1 LGLQVE
7 GSGRKHK
14 INFQRVFALVKKD
27 LKRLVR
33 EPAALFMIIL
43 FPAMLTLAFG
53 LAFGGVGGNQSAT
66 YQLGVV
72 NEASTAQNQTWTQY
86 LIGNLT
92 RVEILKI
99 QPFPNNETA
108 QADLIQGKISAI
120 IIVPENFE
128 QSCDSYWRAPAN
140 PSQWINA
147 TLQVYVDSGSMFA
160 TQAIQPI
167 IQQALTATV
176 YGQKTESFATPIQI
190 SSPSL
195 VQANIATTFEFF
207 APGLFAFAS
216 IFLTMIVAQSF
227 TLDRES
233 GLLRRINVT
242 PTTATEFMSSQA
254 ISNMIGALIQAVLVF
269 VMAYVVGY
277 RPKGDAVTL
286 AVAFILV
293 LIFSLCNVGFG
304 LITATLAKSSG
315 AATGIA
321 FIFIMPQMFLGT
333 FVGSALSATAQSV
346 GKFVPSYYVTDALTS
361 LFLRGA
367 PVSSPAILL
376 DISVVSV
383 VSIVTL
389 FAGILLFRKHGKT

>member
-1 LGLQVE
+1 M
-7 GSGRKHK
+7 
-14 INFQRVFALVKKD
+14 NFQRILALVKKD
-27 LKRLVR
+27 LKRLIR

-53 LAFGGVGGNQSAT
+53 LAFGGIGGNQSAT
-66 YQLGVV
+66 YQIGVV
-72 NEASTAQNQTWTQY
+72 NKASTEQNQSWAQY
-86 LIGNLT
+86 FLGNLT
-92 RVEILKI
+92 SVEILKI
-99 QPFPNNETA
+99 QHYAENETA
-108 QADLIQGKISAI
+108 QTDLVQGKIAAI
-120 IIVPENFE
+120 IIIPENFQ
-128 QSCDSYWRAPAN
+128 QSADSYWSAPTN
-140 PSQWINA
+140 PSQWVNT

-167 IQQALTATV
+167 IQQTLTATV
-176 YGQKTESFATPIQI
+176 YGEQTKSLATPIQI

-195 VQANIATTFEFF
+195 VRASVTTTFEFF

-242 PTTATEFMSSQA
+242 PTTATEFMSSQV
-254 ISNMIGALIQAVLVF
+254 ISNMVGALIQAVLVF
-269 VMAYVVGY
+269 VMAYAVGY
-277 RPKGDAVTL
+277 RPKGDVVTL
-286 AVAFILV
+286 AVASILV

-367 PVSSPAILL
+367 PVSSPAILIDL
-376 DISVVSV
+376 MVVSAI
-383 VSIVTL
+383 SIVAL
-389 FAGILLFRKHGKT
+389 LAGILLFRKYGKA

>member
-1 LGLQVE
+1 V
-7 GSGRKHK
+7 
-14 INFQRVFALVKKD
+14 NFQRVFALVKKD
-27 LKRLVR
+27 LKRLIR

-53 LAFGGVGGNQSAT
+53 LAFGGIGGNQSAT
-66 YQLGVV
+66 YQIGVV
-72 NEASTAQNQTWTQY
+72 NRASTVQNQSWAQY
-86 LIGNLT
+86 FLGNLT
-92 RVEILKI
+92 SLEILKI
-99 QPFPNNETA
+99 QPYPSNETA
-108 QADLIQGKISAI
+108 HTDLVQGKISAI
-120 IIVPENFE
+120 IIIPEDFQ
-128 QSCDSYWRAPAN
+128 QSADSYWNAPTN
-140 PSQWINA
+140 PSQWVNT

-167 IQQALTATV
+167 IQQTLNEAL
-176 YGQKTESFATPIQI
+176 YGHQTQSLATPIKI

-195 VQANIATTFEFF
+195 VQASVTTTFEFF

-227 TLDRES
+227 TLDREL

-242 PTTATEFMSSQA
+242 PTSATEFMSSQV
-254 ISNMIGALIQAVLVF
+254 ISNMVGALIQAVLVF
-269 VMAYVVGY
+269 AMAYAVGY
-277 RPKGDAVTL
+277 RPKGDFVTL
-286 AVAFILV
+286 GFAFILV

-304 LITATLAKSSG
+304 LITATLAKSPG

-333 FVGSALSATAQSV
+333 FVGSALSSTAQSV

-367 PVSSPAILL
+367 PVWSETILFDL
-376 DISVVSV
+376 TVVSS
-383 VSIVTL
+383 VSIAALLV
-389 FAGILLFRKHGKT
+389 GILLFGKYGRT

>member
-1 LGLQVE
+1 
-7 GSGRKHK
+7 
-14 INFQRVFALVKKD
+14 
-27 LKRLVR
+27 
-33 EPAALFMIIL
+33 MIIL

-53 LAFGGVGGNQSAT
+53 LAFGGIGGNQSAT
-66 YQLGVV
+66 YQIGVV
-72 NEASTAQNQTWTQY
+72 NKASTAQNQSWAQY
-86 LIGNLT
+86 FLGNLT
-92 RVEILKI
+92 SVEILRI
-99 QPFPNNETA
+99 QPYSDNETA
-108 QADLIQGKISAI
+108 QTDLIQGKISAI
-120 IIVPENFE
+120 IIIPENFP
-128 QSCDSYWRAPAN
+128 QSADSYWSAPTN
-140 PSQWINA
+140 PSQWVNT
-147 TLQVYVDSGSMFA
+147 TLQVYLDSGSMFA

-167 IQQALTATV
+167 IQQTLSAAV
-176 YGQKTESFATPIQI
+176 YGEQTKSFATPIQI

-195 VQANIATTFEFF
+195 VRASVTTTFEFF

-227 TLDRES
+227 TLDREA

-242 PTTATEFMSSQA
+242 PTTATEFMSSQV
-254 ISNMIGALIQAVLVF
+254 ISNMVGASIQAVLVF
-269 VMAYVVGY
+269 IMAYTVGY
-277 RPKGDAVTL
+277 RPKGDVVTL

-367 PVSSPAILL
+367 PVSSPAILIDL
-376 DISVVSV
+376 MVVSAI
-383 VSIVTL
+383 SIVAL
-389 FAGILLFRKHGKT
+389 LAGILLFRKYGKA

>member
-1 LGLQVE
+1 MNLQ
-7 GSGRKHK
+7 R
-14 INFQRVFALVKKD
+14 ILALVKKD
-27 LKRLVR
+27 LKRLIR

-53 LAFGGVGGNQSAT
+53 LAFGGIGGNQSAT
-66 YQLGVV
+66 YQIGVV
-72 NEASTAQNQTWTQY
+72 NKTSTEQNQSWAQY
-86 LIGNLT
+86 FLGNLT
-92 RVEILKI
+92 SVEILKI
-99 QPFPNNETA
+99 QHYPDNETA
-108 QADLIQGKISAI
+108 QTDLVQGKISAI
-120 IIVPENFE
+120 IIIPENFQ
-128 QSCDSYWRAPAN
+128 QSADSYWSAPTN
-140 PSQWINA
+140 PSQWVNT

-167 IQQALTATV
+167 IQQTLTAAV
-176 YGQKTESFATPIQI
+176 YGEQTKSFATPIQI

-195 VQANIATTFEFF
+195 VRASVTTTFEFF

-227 TLDRES
+227 TLDREA

-242 PTTATEFMSSQA
+242 PTTATEFMSSQV
-254 ISNMIGALIQAVLVF
+254 ISNMVGASIQAVLVF
-269 VMAYVVGY
+269 VMAYTVGY
-277 RPKGDAVTL
+277 RPKGDVVTL

-315 AATGIA
+315 VATGIA

-367 PVSSPAILL
+367 PVSSPAILIDL
-376 DISVVSV
+376 MVVSAI
-383 VSIVTL
+383 SIVAL
-389 FAGILLFRKHGKT
+389 LAAILLFRKYGKA

>member
-1 LGLQVE
+1 M
-7 GSGRKHK
+7 K
-14 INFQRVFALVKKD
+14 FQRVLALVKKD
-27 LKRLVR
+27 LKRLIR

-53 LAFGGVGGNQSAT
+53 LAFGGIGGNQSVT
-66 YQLGVV
+66 YQIGVV
-72 NEASTAQNQTWTQY
+72 NEASTVQNPSWAQY
-86 LIGNLT
+86 FLGNLT
-92 RVEILKI
+92 RLEILKI
-99 QPFPNNETA
+99 QPYPSNETA
-108 QADLIQGKISAI
+108 HTDLVQGKISAI
-120 IIVPENFE
+120 IIIPENFQ
-128 QSCDSYWRAPAN
+128 QSADSYWSAPTN
-140 PSQWINA
+140 PSQWVNT

-167 IQQALTATV
+167 IQQTLTATV
-176 YGQKTESFATPIQI
+176 YGEQTKSLATPIQI

-195 VQANIATTFEFF
+195 VRASVTTTFEFF

-242 PTTATEFMSSQA
+242 PTTATEFMSSQV
-254 ISNMIGALIQAVLVF
+254 ISNMVGALIQAVLVF
-269 VMAYVVGY
+269 IMAYAVGY
-277 RPKGDAVTL
+277 RPKGDVVTL
-286 AVAFILV
+286 AVASILV

-346 GKFVPSYYVTDALTS
+346 GKLVPSYYVTDALTS

-367 PVSSPAILL
+367 PVSSPAILIDL
-376 DISVVSV
+376 MVVSAI
-383 VSIVTL
+383 SIVAL
-389 FAGILLFRKHGKT
+389 LAGILLFRKYGKA

>member
-1 LGLQVE
+1 V
-7 GSGRKHK
+7 
-14 INFQRVFALVKKD
+14 NFQRILALVKKD
-27 LKRLVR
+27 LKRLIR

-43 FPAMLTLAFG
+43 FPVMLTLAFG
-53 LAFGGVGGNQSAT
+53 LAFGGIGGNQSAT
-66 YQLGVV
+66 YQIGVV
-72 NEASTAQNQTWTQY
+72 NKASTEQNLSWAQY
-86 LIGNLT
+86 FLGNLT
-92 RVEILKI
+92 SVEILKI
-99 QPFPNNETA
+99 QHYAENETA
-108 QADLIQGKISAI
+108 QTDLVQGKIAAI
-120 IIVPENFE
+120 IIIPENFQ
-128 QSCDSYWRAPAN
+128 QSADSYWSAPTN
-140 PSQWINA
+140 PSQWINT

-167 IQQALTATV
+167 IQQTLTAAV
-176 YGQKTESFATPIQI
+176 YGEQTKSFATPIQI

-195 VQANIATTFEFF
+195 VRASVTTTFEFF

-227 TLDRES
+227 TLDREA

-242 PTTATEFMSSQA
+242 PTTATEFMSSQV

-269 VMAYVVGY
+269 TMAYAVGY
-277 RPKGDAVTL
+277 RPKGDVVTL

-367 PVSSPAILL
+367 PVSSPAILIDL
-376 DISVVSV
+376 MVVSAI
-383 VSIVTL
+383 SIVAL
-389 FAGILLFRKHGKT
+389 LAGILLFRKYGKT

>member
-1 LGLQVE
+1 M
-7 GSGRKHK
+7 
-14 INFQRVFALVKKD
+14 NFQRILALVKKD
-27 LKRLVR
+27 LKRLIR

-53 LAFGGVGGNQSAT
+53 LAFGGIGGNQSAT
-66 YQLGVV
+66 YQIGVV
-72 NEASTAQNQTWTQY
+72 NKASTEQNQSWAQY
-86 LIGNLT
+86 FLGNLT
-92 RVEILKI
+92 SVEILKI
-99 QPFPNNETA
+99 QHHAENETA
-108 QADLIQGKISAI
+108 QTDLVQGKIAAI
-120 IIVPENFE
+120 IIIPENFQ
-128 QSCDSYWRAPAN
+128 QSADSYWSAPTN
-140 PSQWINA
+140 PSQWVNT

-167 IQQALTATV
+167 IQQTLTATV
-176 YGQKTESFATPIQI
+176 YGEQTKSFATPIQI

-195 VQANIATTFEFF
+195 VRASVTTTFEFF

-227 TLDRES
+227 TLDREA

-242 PTTATEFMSSQA
+242 PTTATEFMSSQV
-254 ISNMIGALIQAVLVF
+254 ISNMVGALIQAVLVF
-269 VMAYVVGY
+269 IMAYAVGY
-277 RPKGDAVTL
+277 RPKGDVVTL

-367 PVSSPAILL
+367 PVSSPAILIDL
-376 DISVVSV
+376 MVVSAI
-383 VSIVTL
+383 SIVAL
-389 FAGILLFRKHGKT
+389 LAGILLFRKYGKA

>member
-1 LGLQVE
+1 V
-7 GSGRKHK
+7 
-14 INFQRVFALVKKD
+14 NFQRILALVKKD
-27 LKRLVR
+27 LKRLIR

-53 LAFGGVGGNQSAT
+53 LAFGGIGGNQSAT
-66 YQLGVV
+66 YQIGVV
-72 NEASTAQNQTWTQY
+72 NKASTEQNQSWAQY
-86 LIGNLT
+86 FLGNLT
-92 RVEILKI
+92 SVEILKI
-99 QPFPNNETA
+99 QHHAENETA
-108 QADLIQGKISAI
+108 QTDLVQGKIAAI
-120 IIVPENFE
+120 IIIPENFQ
-128 QSCDSYWRAPAN
+128 QSADSYWSAPTN
-140 PSQWINA
+140 PSQWVNT

-167 IQQALTATV
+167 IQQTLTATV
-176 YGQKTESFATPIQI
+176 YGEQTKSLATPIQI

-195 VQANIATTFEFF
+195 VRASVTTTFEFF

-242 PTTATEFMSSQA
+242 PTTATEFMSSQV
-254 ISNMIGALIQAVLVF
+254 ISNMVGALIQAVLVF
-269 VMAYVVGY
+269 IMAYAVGY
-277 RPKGDAVTL
+277 RPKGDVVTL
-286 AVAFILV
+286 AVASILV

-367 PVSSPAILL
+367 PVSSPAILIDL
-376 DISVVSV
+376 MVVSAI
-383 VSIVTL
+383 SIVAL
-389 FAGILLFRKHGKT
+389 LAGILLFRKYGKA

>member
-1 LGLQVE
+1 M
-7 GSGRKHK
+7 
-14 INFQRVFALVKKD
+14 NFQRILALVKKD
-27 LKRLVR
+27 LKRLIR

-53 LAFGGVGGNQSAT
+53 LAFGGIGGNQSAT
-66 YQLGVV
+66 YQIGVV
-72 NEASTAQNQTWTQY
+72 NKASTEQNQSWAQY
-86 LIGNLT
+86 FLGNLT
-92 RVEILKI
+92 SVEILKI
-99 QPFPNNETA
+99 QHYAENETA
-108 QADLIQGKISAI
+108 QTDLVQGKIAAI
-120 IIVPENFE
+120 IIIPENFE
-128 QSCDSYWRAPAN
+128 QSADSYWSAPTN
-140 PSQWINA
+140 PSQWVNT

-167 IQQALTATV
+167 IQQTLTATV
-176 YGQKTESFATPIQI
+176 YGEQTKSLATPIQI

-195 VQANIATTFEFF
+195 VRASVTTTFEFF

-242 PTTATEFMSSQA
+242 PTTATEFMSSQV
-254 ISNMIGALIQAVLVF
+254 ISNMVGALIQAVLVF
-269 VMAYVVGY
+269 VMAYAVGY
-277 RPKGDAVTL
+277 RPKGDVVTL

-346 GKFVPSYYVTDALTS
+346 GKLVPSYYVTDALTS

-367 PVSSPAILL
+367 PVSSPAILIDL
-376 DISVVSV
+376 MVVSAI
-383 VSIVTL
+383 SIVAL
-389 FAGILLFRKHGKT
+389 LAGILLFRKYGKA

>member
-1 LGLQVE
+1 VN
-7 GSGRKHK
+7 S
-14 INFQRVFALVKKD
+14 QRVFALVKKD

-53 LAFGGVGGNQSAT
+53 LAFGGIGGNQSVT
-66 YQLGVV
+66 YQMGVV
-72 NEASTAQNQTWTQY
+72 NKASFEQNQPWTQY
-86 LIGNLT
+86 FIGNLSS
-92 RVEILKI
+92 VEILKI
-99 QPFPNNETA
+99 QPYPDNETA
-108 QADLIQGKISAI
+108 QTDLIQGKISAI
-120 IIVPENFE
+120 IIIPENFE
-128 QSCDSYWRAPAN
+128 QSANSYWSAPTN
-140 PSQWINA
+140 SNQWVNT

-167 IQQALTATV
+167 IQQTLTTAV
-176 YGQKTESFATPIQI
+176 YGQQIKSLATPIQI
-190 SSPSL
+190 TSPSM
-195 VQANIATTFEFF
+195 VRASVTTTFDFF
-207 APGLFAFAS
+207 APGLFAFSS

-227 TLDRES
+227 ALDRES

-242 PTTATEFMSSQA
+242 PTTATEFMSSQV
-254 ISNMIGALIQAVLVF
+254 ISNMISALVQAVLVF
-269 VMAYVVGY
+269 AMAYAVGY
-277 RPKGDAVTL
+277 RPKGDAVTV

-333 FVGSALSATAQSV
+333 FVGSALSQTAQSV
-346 GKFVPSYYVTDALTS
+346 GKIVPSYYVTDALTS

-367 PVSSPAILL
+367 PVSSPTIML
-376 DISVVSV
+376 DMAVVSA
-383 VSIVTL
+383 VSIATL
-389 FAGILLFRKHGKT
+389 LVGILLFRKYGKT

>member
-1 LGLQVE
+1 MN
-7 GSGRKHK
+7 S
-14 INFQRVFALVKKD
+14 QRVSALVKKD

-43 FPAMLTLAFG
+43 FPAMLTLVFG
-53 LAFGGVGGNQSAT
+53 LGFGAIGGNQSTT
-66 YQLGVV
+66 YQIGVV
-72 NEASTAQNQTWTQY
+72 NKVPTTQNTAWAQLFIGNLSKVEVLRIQPYSDNNTAQN
-86 LIGNLT
+86 
-92 RVEILKI
+92 
-99 QPFPNNETA
+99 
-108 QADLIQGKISAI
+108 DLIQGKISAA
-120 IIVPENFE
+120 IVIPEDFE
-128 QSCDSYWRAPAN
+128 QSCDSYWKAPAN
-140 PSQWINA
+140 PNHWVNT
-147 TLQVYVDSGSMFA
+147 TLEVYVDSGSMFA

-167 IQQALTATV
+167 IQQTLAATV
-176 YGQKTESFATPIQI
+176 YGQQTQSLATPIQI

-195 VQANIATTFEFF
+195 VQAKTTSTFEYF

-216 IFLTMIVAQSF
+216 IFLTMIIAQSF

-242 PTTATEFMSSQA
+242 PTTATEFMSSQV
-254 ISNMIGALIQAVLVF
+254 ISNMLSASVQAILVF
-269 VMAYVVGY
+269 LMACAVGY
-277 RPKGDAVTL
+277 RPKGDTATL

-304 LITATLAKSSG
+304 LIAATLAKSSG

-333 FVGSALSATAQSV
+333 FVGAALSATAQSV

-367 PVSSPAILL
+367 PVSSPTILFDL
-376 DISVVSV
+376 TVVSA

-389 FAGILLFRKHGKT
+389 LVGILLFRRYGKA

>member
-1 LGLQVE
+1 M
-7 GSGRKHK
+7 
-14 INFQRVFALVKKD
+14 NFQRVFALVKKD

-43 FPAMLTLAFG
+43 FPAILTLTFG

-66 YQLGVV
+66 YKIGVV
-72 NEASTAQNQTWTQY
+72 NGAPTQQNQTWTQY

-92 RVEILKI
+92 SIEILKI
-99 QPFPNNETA
+99 QTYPSNETA
-108 QADLIQGKISAI
+108 QADLVQGKISAI
-120 IIVPENFE
+120 ILVPKDFE
-128 QSCDSYWRAPAN
+128 QSCNLYWRSPN
-140 PSQWINA
+140 DPSAWINT

-167 IQQALTATV
+167 IQQALTETI
-176 YGQKTESFATPIQI
+176 YGQQAKSLATPIQI

-195 VQANIATTFEFF
+195 VQASVTTTFDFF
-207 APGLFAFAS
+207 APGLFAFSS
-216 IFLTMIVAQSF
+216 IFLIMIVAQSF
-227 TLDRES
+227 ALDRES

-254 ISNMIGALIQAVLVF
+254 ISNMICALIQAILVF

-277 RPKGDAVTL
+277 HPKGDVVTL
-286 AVAFILV
+286 ALAFLLV

-367 PVSSPAILL
+367 PLSSPSILL
-376 DISVVSV
+376 DIVVVSA
-383 VSIVTL
+383 VSIAALLV
-389 FAGILLFRKHGKT
+389 GILLFRKYGKA

>member
-1 LGLQVE
+1 M
-7 GSGRKHK
+7 
-14 INFQRVFALVKKD
+14 NFQRVFALVKKD
-27 LKRLVR
+27 LKRLIR

-53 LAFGGVGGNQSAT
+53 LAFGGIGGNQSAT
-66 YQLGVV
+66 YQIGVV
-72 NEASTAQNQTWTQY
+72 NKASNAQNQSWTQY
-86 LIGNLT
+86 FLGNLT
-92 RVEILKI
+92 SVEILKI
-99 QPFPNNETA
+99 QPYPDNETA
-108 QADLIQGKISAI
+108 QTDLIQGKIAAI
-120 IIVPENFE
+120 IIIPENFE
-128 QSCDSYWRAPAN
+128 QSADSYWSAPTN
-140 PSQWINA
+140 PSQWVNT

-167 IQQALTATV
+167 IQQTLTAAV
-176 YGQKTESFATPIQI
+176 YGEQTRSFATPIQI

-195 VQANIATTFEFF
+195 VRASVTTTFEFF

-227 TLDRES
+227 TLDREA

-242 PTTATEFMSSQA
+242 PTTATEFMSSQV
-254 ISNMIGALIQAVLVF
+254 ISNMVGALIQAVLVF
-269 VMAYVVGY
+269 VMAYAVGY
-277 RPKGDAVTL
+277 RPKGDVVTL
-286 AVAFILV
+286 AVAFVLV

-346 GKFVPSYYVTDALTS
+346 GRFVPSYYVTDALTS

-367 PVSSPAILL
+367 PVSSPAILIDL
-376 DISVVSV
+376 MVVSAI
-383 VSIVTL
+383 SIVAL
-389 FAGILLFRKHGKT
+389 LVGILLFRKYGKA

>member
-1 LGLQVE
+1 M
-7 GSGRKHK
+7 
-14 INFQRVFALVKKD
+14 NFQRILALVKKD
-27 LKRLVR
+27 LKRLIR

-53 LAFGGVGGNQSAT
+53 LAFGGIGGNQSAT
-66 YQLGVV
+66 YQIGVV
-72 NEASTAQNQTWTQY
+72 NKASTEQNQSWAQY
-86 LIGNLT
+86 FLGNLT
-92 RVEILKI
+92 SVEILKI
-99 QPFPNNETA
+99 QHYAENETA
-108 QADLIQGKISAI
+108 QTDLVQGKIAAI
-120 IIVPENFE
+120 IIIPENFQ
-128 QSCDSYWRAPAN
+128 QSADSYWSAPTN
-140 PSQWINA
+140 PSQWVNT

-167 IQQALTATV
+167 IQQTLTATV
-176 YGQKTESFATPIQI
+176 YGEQTKSFATPIQI

-195 VQANIATTFEFF
+195 VRASVTTTFEFF

-242 PTTATEFMSSQA
+242 PTTATEFMSSQV
-254 ISNMIGALIQAVLVF
+254 ISNMVGALIQAVLVF
-269 VMAYVVGY
+269 VMAYAVGY
-277 RPKGDAVTL
+277 RPKGDVVTL

-346 GKFVPSYYVTDALTS
+346 GKLVPSYYVTDALTS

-367 PVSSPAILL
+367 PVSSPAILIDL
-376 DISVVSV
+376 MVISAI
-383 VSIVTL
+383 SIVAL
-389 FAGILLFRKHGKT
+389 LAGILLFRKYGKA

>member
-1 LGLQVE
+1 M
-7 GSGRKHK
+7 
-14 INFQRVFALVKKD
+14 NFQRVFALVKKD
-27 LKRLVR
+27 LKRLIR

-53 LAFGGVGGNQSAT
+53 LAFGGIGGNQSAT
-66 YQLGVV
+66 YQIGVV
-72 NEASTAQNQTWTQY
+72 NKASTEQNQSWAQY
-86 LIGNLT
+86 FLGNLT
-92 RVEILKI
+92 SVEILKI
-99 QPFPNNETA
+99 QPYPDNATA
-108 QADLIQGKISAI
+108 QIDLVQGKIAAI
-120 IIVPENFE
+120 IIIPENFE
-128 QSCDSYWRAPAN
+128 QSADSYWSAPTN
-140 PSQWINA
+140 PSQWINT

-167 IQQALTATV
+167 IQQTLTAAV
-176 YGQKTESFATPIQI
+176 YGQQTRSFATPIQI

-195 VQANIATTFEFF
+195 VRASVATTFEFF

-227 TLDRES
+227 TLDREA

-242 PTTATEFMSSQA
+242 PTTATEFMSSQV
-254 ISNMIGALIQAVLVF
+254 ISNMVGASIQAVLVF
-269 VMAYVVGY
+269 VMAYAVGY
-277 RPKGDAVTL
+277 RPKGDVATL

-333 FVGSALSATAQSV
+333 FVGSALSGTAQSV

-367 PVSSPAILL
+367 SVSSPTILL
-376 DISVVSV
+376 DLTVVSA
-383 VSIVTL
+383 VSIATL
-389 FAGILLFRKHGKT
+389 LLGILLFRKYGKT

>member
-1 LGLQVE
+1 V
-7 GSGRKHK
+7 
-14 INFQRVFALVKKD
+14 NFQRVFALVKKD
-27 LKRLVR
+27 LKRLIR

-53 LAFGGVGGNQSAT
+53 LAFGGIGGNQSAT
-66 YQLGVV
+66 YQIGVV
-72 NEASTAQNQTWTQY
+72 NKASNAQNQSWTQY
-86 LIGNLT
+86 FLGNLT
-92 RVEILKI
+92 SVEILKI
-99 QPFPNNETA
+99 QPYPDNETA
-108 QADLIQGKISAI
+108 QTDLIQGKIAAI
-120 IIVPENFE
+120 IIIPENFE
-128 QSCDSYWRAPAN
+128 QSADSYWSAPTN
-140 PSQWINA
+140 PSQWVNT

-167 IQQALTATV
+167 IQQTLTAAV
-176 YGQKTESFATPIQI
+176 YGEQTRSFATPIQI

-195 VQANIATTFEFF
+195 VRASVTTTFEFF

-227 TLDRES
+227 TLDREA

-242 PTTATEFMSSQA
+242 PTTATEFMSSQV
-254 ISNMIGALIQAVLVF
+254 ISNMVGALIQAVLVF
-269 VMAYVVGY
+269 VMAYAVGY
-277 RPKGDAVTL
+277 RPKGDVVTL
-286 AVAFILV
+286 AVAFVLV

-346 GKFVPSYYVTDALTS
+346 GRFVPSYYVTDALTS

-367 PVSSPAILL
+367 PVSSPAILIDL
-376 DISVVSV
+376 MVVSAI
-383 VSIVTL
+383 SIVAL
-389 FAGILLFRKHGKT
+389 LVGILLFRKYGKA